1 MFAQQAKFKN
11 GEVLPAGEYRMEV
24 SKDSQT
30 PEVKFYKIYT
40 GTYESQI
47 EVGDKAVASV
57 KATVVTEPTKNQKTE
72 VLSESHG
79 NIQVVK
85 SILPAGWNERLV
97 FSSAGRRSS

>member
-24 SKDSQT
+24 SKNSQT

-97 FSSAGRRSS
+97 FSSAEQKSL